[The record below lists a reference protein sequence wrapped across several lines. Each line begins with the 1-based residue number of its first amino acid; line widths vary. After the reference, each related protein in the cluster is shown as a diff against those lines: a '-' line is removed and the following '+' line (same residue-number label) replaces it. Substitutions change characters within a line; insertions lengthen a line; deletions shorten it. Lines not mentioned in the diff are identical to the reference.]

1 MNSKKT
7 DECNE
12 NMEPS
17 SNPEQPVFRIPK
29 CWEEHQPPP
38 GYFDPV
44 DPCSDPPSLVLDHR
58 GLWDYAKSIH
68 SMKKAHWILRRF
80 RTRTDIAI
88 TWAVVSRSFAMTS
101 PMPHLRF
108 ARLNL
113 RSTSTRSHSS
123 R

>member
-44 DPCSDPPSLVLDHR
+44 DPPSLVLDHR

-68 SMKKAHWILRRF
+68 R
-80 RTRTDIAI
+80 DI
-88 TWAVVSRSFAMTS
+88 TELSYDEVRPF
-101 PMPHLRF
+101 LGNRKE
-108 ARLNL
+108 
-113 RSTSTRSHSS
+113 
-123 R
+123 

>member
-44 DPCSDPPSLVLDHR
+44 DPCKKQPSMFLDFR
-58 GLWDYAKSIH
+58 GLLDYAKSVH
-68 SMKKAHWILRRF
+68 K
-80 RTRTDIAI
+80 DI
-88 TWAVVSRSFAMTS
+88 TELSYDEVCPFLGNRKE
-101 PMPHLRF
+101 
-108 ARLNL
+108 
-113 RSTSTRSHSS
+113 
-123 R
+123 

>member
-17 SNPEQPVFRIPK
+17 SNPEQPVFRMPK
-29 CWEEHQPPP
+29 CWEEHDAPP

-44 DPCSDPPSLVLDHR
+44 DPYSDPPSPVLDHR

-68 SMKKAHWILRRF
+68 R
-80 RTRTDIAI
+80 DI
-88 TWAVVSRSFAMTS
+88 TELSYDEVRPF
-101 PMPHLRF
+101 LGNRKE
-108 ARLNL
+108 
-113 RSTSTRSHSS
+113 
-123 R
+123 